1 MQRRINEAEG
11 KAEEILMIAKATAE
25 SIKKMAQTL
34 SMQGGEEAFRLKL
47 SEKYFKQMGHL
58 ANERVEII
66 MPGRIQDFND
76 WMKNLGLNK

>member
-1 MQRRINEAEG
+1 
-11 KAEEILMIAKATAE
+11 
-25 SIKKMAQTL
+25 MAFL
-34 SMQGGEEAFRLKL
+34 LKL